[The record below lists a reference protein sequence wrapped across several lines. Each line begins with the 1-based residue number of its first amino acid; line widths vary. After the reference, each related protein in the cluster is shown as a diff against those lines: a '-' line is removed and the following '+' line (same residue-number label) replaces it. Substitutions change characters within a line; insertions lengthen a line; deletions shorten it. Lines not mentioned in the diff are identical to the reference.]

1 VNFFESLHTITKEQ
15 ISALPR
21 LLTRREKTLALI
33 CALVFIG
40 SLASILL
47 TLGARYSTA
56 RPAFG
61 GTLREGVIGIPR
73 FINPLLAVSDVD
85 RDLTSV
91 VYRGLMKF
99 DGTGNIVPALAEHY
113 EISEDGTEYTFTL
126 RDGIRWSDGK
136 PISTNDILFTINLA
150 KNPLY
155 RSQIRAN
162 WEGVGVEK
170 TDERTIRFK
179 LQKPYAP
186 FLENT
191 ILGILPEHIWKDI
204 SPQEFALSEYN
215 LKPVGAGPYKAVSF
229 QKNATGRIISYAFE
243 QNPYLLPQKAYIKNL
258 EFYFYPSESE
268 LVDAFHAEE
277 FDSVSSLPA
286 HGIPETE
293 QKSDVRIIRLNLPRV
308 FGVFFNQNAS
318 KALADAAVREALEL
332 AANKKLLVEQVLEN
346 QGVVVYAPIP
356 PGTFGSIDPVAYED
370 RAYELERAKTVLK
383 NAGWAD
389 HDSDGILE
397 KTDAKKETILLTFT
411 LSTSNSPSLV
421 ETAKLLQTMWRE
433 AGIGVEVKV
442 FELGDFEQN
451 VLRTRKYDALLF
463 GEVVGYDPDP
473 FAFWHSSQRND
484 PGLNI
489 AFYTN
494 PKVDTLLE
502 KARSTINPDERRTKY
517 EEFQQEIK
525 KDNPAVFLYSPLYLY
540 AIPTTLH
547 GADFTH
553 ITIPSD
559 RFSTIDSWYIK
570 TKKIPNIFSR

>member
-1 VNFFESLHTITKEQ
+1 MNFFESLHTITKEQ
-15 ISALPR
+15 VYALPR
-21 LLTRREKTLALI
+21 LLTRREKALALACLLI
-33 CALVFIG
+33 LAG
-40 SLASILL
+40 SLASIILSIS
-47 TLGARYSTA
+47 ARYSTA

-85 RDLTSV
+85 RDLASIT
-91 VYRGLMKF
+91 YRGLMKF
-99 DGTGNIVPALAEHY
+99 DGAGNIVPAIAERY
-113 EISEDGTEYTFTL
+113 EVSEDGTEYIFIL
-126 RDGIRWSDGK
+126 RRDASWSDGK
-136 PISTNDILFTINLA
+136 PITVSDVLFTINLA

-155 RSQIRAN
+155 RSLARAN
-162 WEGVGVEK
+162 WEGVGIEK
-170 TDERTIRFK
+170 VDEETIRFK

-191 ILGILPEHIWKDI
+191 TLGILPEHIWKDI

-229 QKNATGRIISYAFE
+229 QKNTTGRITSYTFE
-243 QNPYLLPQKAYIKNL
+243 QNPYFLPQKAYIKNL
-258 EFYFYPSESE
+258 SFHFYPSESE
-268 LVDAFHAEE
+268 LVDALNAGE

-286 HGIPETE
+286 HIIPEIE
-293 QKSDVRIIRLNLPRV
+293 QRSDVRIIRLNLPRV
-308 FGVFFNQNAS
+308 FGVFFNQSSS

-332 AANKKLLVEQVLEN
+332 ATNKKLLVEQVLEN
-346 QGVVVYAPIP
+346 QGVVIYAPIP
-356 PGTFGSIDPVAYED
+356 PGTFGAVDPATYQDRTYEI
-370 RAYELERAKTVLK
+370 ERAKAILK
-383 NAGWAD
+383 NAGWEDRNA
-389 HDSDGILE
+389 DGILE
-397 KTDAKKETILLTFT
+397 KTDAKKETTLLTFT

-433 AGIGVEVKV
+433 AGIGAELKV

-451 VLRTRKYDALLF
+451 ILRTRKYDALLF

-494 PKVDTLLE
+494 PKVDALLE
-502 KARSTINPDERRTKY
+502 KARITIDANERKTKY

-559 RFSTIDSWYIK
+559 RFGTVDSWYIK